1 MTNPNKKQK
10 NQYRKYLLL
19 SGIGIQMGITIY
31 LGAFFGKK
39 LDTHYQTD
47 TTFTLIFVLFAL
59 VASMWSLIA
68 QLKKIND
75 KYD

>member
-1 MTNPNKKQK
+1 MTKQHKVPK
-10 NQYRKYLLL
+10 NQYRKYLQL

-39 LDTHYQTD
+39 LDIHYQTD
-47 TTFTLIFVLFAL
+47 KTFTLILVMFAL
-59 VASMWSLIA
+59 IASMWSLIA

>member
-10 NQYRKYLLL
+10 NQYRKYLQL

-47 TTFTLIFVLFAL
+47 KTFTLIFVLFAL
-59 VASMWSLIA
+59 VASIWSLIT